1 MIRVIFRN
9 QVAQKGISLTVPL
22 EMLTCEKPV
31 LITGKSQAIFRTVVY
46 QALGEIGCMSCG
58 LDCSSYLNLLIVQQD
73 VCQLKRMVW
82 AQGYRYMFVC
92 RCWSPQDIV
101 VLVFTDVSPRLTAHL
116 TLKMTIRL
124 RGSKRQST
132 ATKTSSPLQGYPTLM
147 TNIFKYTHMKVKC
160 CKS

>member
-73 VCQLKRMVW
+73 VCQLKRMV
-82 AQGYRYMFVC
+82 
-92 RCWSPQDIV
+92 
-101 VLVFTDVSPRLTAHL
+101 
-116 TLKMTIRL
+116 
-124 RGSKRQST
+124 
-132 ATKTSSPLQGYPTLM
+132 
-147 TNIFKYTHMKVKC
+147 
-160 CKS
+160 